1 MTEDDRVLFSLEVA
15 EILRCSEST
24 VRRMVQ
30 RGSPTFMASLGVTSG
45 R

>member
-30 RGSPTFMASLGVTSG
+30 RGVLVRVAGMGGLVQ
-45 R
+45 